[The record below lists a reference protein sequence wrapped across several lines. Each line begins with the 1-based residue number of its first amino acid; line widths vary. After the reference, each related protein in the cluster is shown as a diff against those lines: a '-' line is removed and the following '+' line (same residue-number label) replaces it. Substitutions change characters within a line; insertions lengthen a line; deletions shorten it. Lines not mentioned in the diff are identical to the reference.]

1 VAGVRMRGDAHAQ
14 GRIVEGEP
22 PQAELKVQIPRF
34 QAAPTNAPKAL
45 LFDGRQ
51 LALTLRGD
59 ARLKQ
64 LSDGMRAQLRFT
76 DARVPDLTAYNRYL
90 GNDNVRL
97 LGGTGPLSGDVS
109 LDASGRVGKGSA
121 DLRGTGARL
130 SVAGIAMRG
139 DAQLQARL
147 QRADFDSR
155 QFDLGGTTVD
165 LRNIHVGDEKSDGRW
180 WGKVAIRSGHID
192 AAAPFQVDGLADL
205 RLRDA
210 GPLLGVFAQRS
221 EYPRWVLGMLD
232 SGEVQASG
240 QLRWRSGELIVE
252 DLQAENERLSLQA
265 RLDLSH
271 AKRRGD
277 LYLRWGVLGAGIELQ
292 GAQRKWHLAG
302 ARDWYAKQPR
312 LVPAK
317 PAAAKQGDGTP

>member
-1 VAGVRMRGDAHAQ
+1 
-14 GRIVEGEP
+14 VE
-22 PQAELKVQIPRF
+22 
-34 QAAPTNAPKAL
+34 
-45 LFDGRQ
+45 
-51 LALTLRGD
+51 
-59 ARLKQ
+59 
-64 LSDGMRAQLRFT
+64 
-76 DARVPDLTAYNRYL
+76 
-90 GNDNVRL
+90 
-97 LGGTGPLSGDVS
+97 
-109 LDASGRVGKGSA
+109 
-121 DLRGTGARL
+121 
-130 SVAGIAMRG
+130 
-139 DAQLQARL
+139 
-147 QRADFDSR
+147 
-155 QFDLGGTTVD
+155 

-271 AKRRGD
+271 GKRRGD

-292 GAQRKWHLAG
+292 GEQRKWHLAG
-302 ARDWYAKQPR
+302 ARDWYAERPR
-312 LVPAK
+312 LLPAK
-317 PAAAKQGDGTP
+317 SAAAKQGNGTP